1 MNAKEQMLYIY
12 IESSC
17 DETDGSVVNACVL
30 YKMRLCIRVCVCD
43 RVCMRVC
50 VNLNVN
56 EYEAETEPRAIRCHK

>member
-30 YKMRLCIRVCVCD
+30 YKMRLCIRVCVC
-43 RVCMRVC
+43 VTVFVC
-50 VNLNVN
+50 VSV
-56 EYEAETEPRAIRCHK
+56 